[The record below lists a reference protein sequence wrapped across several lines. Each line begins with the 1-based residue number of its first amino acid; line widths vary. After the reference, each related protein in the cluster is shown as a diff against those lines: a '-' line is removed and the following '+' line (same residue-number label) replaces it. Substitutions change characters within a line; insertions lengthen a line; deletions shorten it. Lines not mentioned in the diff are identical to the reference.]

1 MDRLIEKKKWPL
13 KKIIILLAA
22 IGIPLF
28 ILIAFVISDKSSKLN
43 VEKERITISE
53 VKRAPFQEYIP
64 VSGTVEPFQTFFL
77 DLSDGGR
84 IVQKYVQEG
93 AFLKAGDPIIK
104 LDNPNLSLQ
113 LMSTQ
118 SSFLLAESQL
128 RQTILTFEQNS
139 LAKENQLLDVNVRL
153 LNQKRTY
160 NNAKALFEKGYSSQN
175 EYESAKEQ
183 YEYLVKS
190 RELMVEVLKKDS
202 LTYKQLVVQS
212 ETSIASSKSYLDL
225 VKSQMDNLTVKAPIK
240 GQLTSLEAEIGQS
253 VGNGYKLGQIDNT
266 DSYKIR
272 AEIDEHYISR
282 VHEGL
287 LGDYD
292 NDGKTVSL
300 TVKTVYPQV
309 INGKFYVDLI
319 FNGNQ
324 PEGIRRGQTVHV
336 KLQLGDSSE
345 ALLVEN
351 GGFYSTTG
359 GQWIFL
365 VNKSGS
371 FAEKRQIKI
380 GRQNPQYYEVLDGLK
395 PGDKV
400 ITSSYENYGDIEKL
414 ILN

>member
-1 MDRLIEKKKWPL
+1 
-13 KKIIILLAA
+13 
-22 IGIPLF
+22 
-28 ILIAFVISDKSSKLN
+28 
-43 VEKERITISE
+43 
-53 VKRAPFQEYIP
+53 
-64 VSGTVEPFQTFFL
+64 
-77 DLSDGGR
+77 
-84 IVQKYVQEG
+84 VQKYVQEG

-113 LMSTQ
+113 MMNTQ
-118 SSFLLAESQL
+118 SNFLLAENQL
-128 RQTILTFEQNS
+128 RQNILTFEQNS
-139 LAKENQLLDVNVRL
+139 LQKENQLLDLDVRL
-153 LNQKRTY
+153 QNQKRLY
-160 NNAKALFEKGYSSQN
+160 NNSKTLFDKGYASQN
-175 EYESAKEQ
+175 EYESNKEQ
-183 YEYLVKS
+183 YEFLLKS
-190 RELMVEVLKKDS
+190 RELMVQVLKKDS
-202 LTYKQLVVQS
+202 LTYKQLVTQT
-212 ETSIASSKSYLDL
+212 ETQIASSKSYLDL
-225 VKSQMDNLTVKAPIK
+225 AKSQMDNLTVKAPIN
-240 GQLTSLEAEIGQS
+240 GQLTALQAEIGQS
-253 VGNGYKLGQIDNT
+253 VGPGYKLGQIDNT

-292 NDGKTVSL
+292 NDGKDVSL
-300 TVKTVYPQV
+300 IVKTVYPQV

-319 FNGNQ
+319 FNGKQ

-359 GQWIFL
+359 GQWIFI
-365 VNKSGS
+365 VNKSGT

>member
-1 MDRLIEKKKWPL
+1 
-13 KKIIILLAA
+13 
-22 IGIPLF
+22 
-28 ILIAFVISDKSSKLN
+28 
-43 VEKERITISE
+43 
-53 VKRAPFQEYIP
+53 
-64 VSGTVEPFQTFFL
+64 
-77 DLSDGGR
+77 
-84 IVQKYVQEG
+84 
-93 AFLKAGDPIIK
+93 
-104 LDNPNLSLQ
+104 
-113 LMSTQ
+113 MSTQ

-139 LAKENQLLDVNVRL
+139 LSKENQLLDLDVRL
-153 LNQKRTY
+153 QNQKRIY
-160 NNAKALFEKGYSSQN
+160 NNTKSLFEKGYSSQN
-175 EYESAKEQ
+175 EYESSKEQ
-183 YEYLVKS
+183 YEFLLKS
-190 RELMVEVLKKDS
+190 HELMLQVLKKDS
-202 LTYKQLVVQS
+202 LTYKQLVAQS

-240 GQLTSLEAEIGQS
+240 GQLTSLQAEIGQS
-253 VGNGYKLGQIDNT
+253 VGQGYKLGQIDNT

-292 NDGKTVSL
+292 SDGKTISL

-319 FNGNQ
+319 FKGNQ
-324 PEGIRRGQTVHV
+324 PGGIRRGQTVHV